1 MIHYQVQGVCVWVY
15 ACVCVCLYI
24 KYPHHILSRPSLVEA
39 GGETEI
45 SPTVSFFLPV
55 YPTPIKASTLPCH
68 PLSWVLFF
76 KHEFPDFP
84 PFISQQQNSQ
94 LGSISAPTQ
103 QPWVEQ
109 HFPSSICSLCV
120 FVSHFAIFWTFF
132 IFVVFAVVICGQ
144 WSLMLLLQRYYS
156 MLKAQMVISIF
167 CFSNKVPFKVHC
179 F

>member
-109 HFPSSICSLCV
+109 HFPSSIYSLLCLCFPFLV
-120 FVSHFAIFWTFF
+120 TLGISDFSITMFVMMT
-132 IFVVFAVVICGQ
+132 CGQ
-144 WSLMLLLQRYYS
+144 WSLMLSYDLLR
-156 MLKAQMVISIF
+156 AQIVIRIF
-167 CFSNKVPFKVHC
+167 
-179 F
+179 